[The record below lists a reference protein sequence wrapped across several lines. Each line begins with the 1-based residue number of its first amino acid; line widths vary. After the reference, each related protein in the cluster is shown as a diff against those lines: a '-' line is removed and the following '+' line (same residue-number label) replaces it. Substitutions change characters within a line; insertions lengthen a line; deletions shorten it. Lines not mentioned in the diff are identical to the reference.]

1 MSSLS
6 QASVESFS
14 FHDAVLEV
22 VREGGDLWVSLRR
35 VTEALGLMLNGQLAK
50 LREKVWAKLKTIRAA
65 GADGKQY
72 EQVFIHL
79 DSLPMWLATIETSRV
94 AAEARPTIERFQV
107 ECAKVIRDHFFGA
120 PPVPK
125 PFCLY
130 DSKGAREHGRDRL
143 AEAAEAFTLAAVWD
157 GNRGDTDGESI
168 AIARG
173 LTWLLAVL
181 DRSPRRCEWA
191 FLEAWEIGRRAVLWP
206 EVHWERAKVMNEE
219 RIAET
224 THPWPTKPEASV
236 SLVVAATDSCLSP
249 R

>member
-22 VREGGDLWVSLRR
+22 AREGGDLWVSLRR
-35 VTEALGLMLNGQLAK
+35 VTEALGLAINSQLTK

-65 GADGKQY
+65 GADGKSY

-107 ECAKVIRDHFFGA
+107 ECAKVLRDHFFGA
-120 PPVPK
+120 PAAPRPYADFDADAAK
-125 PFCLY
+125 RF
-130 DSKGAREHGRDRL
+130 GRDCL
-143 AEAAEAFTLAAVWD
+143 ASSASAFTMAAIWD
-157 GNRGDTDGESI
+157 ANIPGLERESV

-173 LTWLLAVL
+173 INWLLAVL
-181 DRSPRRCEWA
+181 DRAPHRAQWA
-191 FLEAWEIGRRAVLWP
+191 FTEAWEVGRRATMWP
-206 EVHWERAKVMNEE
+206 HVVWMQTPAVTEEWVAKNTV
-219 RIAET
+219 
-224 THPWPTKPEASV
+224 PENAVTAIVPS
-236 SLVVAATDSCLSP
+236 
-249 R
+249 

>member
-6 QASVESFS
+6 QAAVESFS
-14 FHDAVLEV
+14 FHDAILEV
-22 VREGGDLWVSLRR
+22 IREGADLWVSVRR
-35 VTEALGLMLNGQLAK
+35 VADAIGLQAHGQVAK

-65 GADGKQY
+65 GSDGKQY

-94 AAEARPTIERFQV
+94 AAEARPTIERFQL
-107 ECAKVIRDHFFGA
+107 ECAQVLRDHFFGA
-120 PPVPK
+120 PAAPK

-130 DSKGAREHGRDRL
+130 DAKGAREHGRDRL

-157 GNRGDTDGESI
+157 ANLDHTETESM

-191 FLEAWEIGRRAVLWP
+191 FLETWEIGRRAVLWP
-206 EVHWERAKVMNEE
+206 EIHWERAKTMDEE
-219 RIAET
+219 RVVET
-224 THPWPTKPEASV
+224 TRSWPKAEAPS
-236 SLVVAATDSCLSP
+236 SLAVVATDSCLSP